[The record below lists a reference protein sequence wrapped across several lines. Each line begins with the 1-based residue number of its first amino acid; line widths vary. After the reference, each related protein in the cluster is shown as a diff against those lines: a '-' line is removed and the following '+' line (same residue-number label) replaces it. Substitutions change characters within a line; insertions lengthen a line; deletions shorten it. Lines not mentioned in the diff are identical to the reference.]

1 MSEKVLLTKK
11 GKEDLEKE
19 LDILVHQ
26 KRAEASEK
34 IRIARGFGD
43 LSENAEYD
51 EAKDEQAKIEA
62 RIAEIEQQLK
72 NVEIIEEKRG
82 DSNTVSIGDTVKVIE
97 LKRKKEMTLK
107 IVGTLEADLEQKK
120 ISNESPL
127 GKALINSKKDS
138 IIEVKTKVGKIQYKV
153 LEIIR

>member
-82 DSNTVSIGDTVKVIE
+82 ESNTVSIGDTVKVIE